1 MNNATL
7 AYRLGNLTTG
17 TLFATFPELVGAYRE
32 VAEAGKPGTHVRAVW
47 MSDGKQVGYTDMTRE
62 QSAELRAIRFA
73 K

>member
-1 MNNATL
+1 MKTATI

-17 TLFATFPELVGAYRE
+17 TLYSTFPELVAAYRE
-32 VAEAGKPGTHVRAVW
+32 VVKASKPGTHVHAVW
-47 MSDGKQVGYTDMTRE
+47 MRDGKQVGYTDLSRN